1 MFKIWKPIFLL
12 LFLTGCSGTTGAML
26 GSLFGAGAMYGGQ
39 AFLNRTQAD
48 VEAKV
53 LHRAERK
60 EIVNAAIAS
69 KRRRCE
75 GVENSLLEF
84 SCWKE
89 LLVFHDKQN
98 PETLV
103 MELKRRVKS
112 GQSDLGAESTTSLV
126 KEMRSRAEKLE
137 PAPRPEAV
145 E

>member
-1 MFKIWKPIFLL
+1 MVFKGVALALVL
-12 LFLTGCSGTTGAML
+12 LFTAGCSGTTGAML

-39 AFLNRTQAD
+39 AFLNRTRAD

-60 EIVNAAIAS
+60 QIVNAAIAS

-75 GVENSLLEF
+75 SVENSLLEF

-98 PETLV
+98 PETLIT
-103 MELKRRVKS
+103 EIRKR
-112 GQSDLGAESTTSLV
+112 L
-126 KEMRSRAEKLE
+126 KEMK
-137 PAPRPEAV
+137 
-145 E
+145 